1 MVTVHTM
8 KTSHLVRTL
17 LVSAAATLGGCSGG
31 PSSATT
37 DANNPHDADAGI
49 DGGSADAG
57 VGSDAGST
65 DAGNYDPAPF
75 TLGTSTLTGTDGA
88 GDVDG
93 ARNMARFANP
103 VNVVYRDGSLYVAD
117 FDNGKIRVI
126 DVATYETTTLIAQ
139 AGFERPF
146 GMAFAADGTLY
157 VSTDNDQNGTHSAMS
172 GSIWRIDPGA
182 HTAVVVASAIGR
194 PRGLVVLTDG
204 RIALTDYMHEVIE
217 LLDPATGVV
226 TVLAGAWDAPGM
238 VDDDTGSVARFMSP
252 YGIAARSD
260 GALVVADFDNH
271 RIRVVT
277 LDGAAGPGATTTL
290 AGAAGPGWIDGGLDA
305 AQFRRPQA
313 LAIAANGDIF
323 VSDTD
328 NFRIRRLTASSVQ
341 TIAGNGTAG
350 YLDNDDPLASELYG
364 MEGLAV
370 VPDGSMLY
378 IADGSRGEDVPH
390 NRVRQI
396 ARRW

>member
-1 MVTVHTM
+1 
-8 KTSHLVRTL
+8 
-17 LVSAAATLGGCSGG
+17 
-31 PSSATT
+31 
-37 DANNPHDADAGI
+37 
-49 DGGSADAG
+49 
-57 VGSDAGST
+57 
-65 DAGNYDPAPF
+65 
-75 TLGTSTLTGTDGA
+75 
-88 GDVDG
+88 
-93 ARNMARFANP
+93 
-103 VNVVYRDGSLYVAD
+103 
-117 FDNGKIRVI
+117 
-126 DVATYETTTLIAQ
+126 
-139 AGFERPF
+139 
-146 GMAFAADGTLY
+146 
-157 VSTDNDQNGTHSAMS
+157 
-172 GSIWRIDPGA
+172 
-182 HTAVVVASAIGR
+182 
-194 PRGLVVLTDG
+194 
-204 RIALTDYMHEVIE
+204 
-217 LLDPATGVV
+217 
-226 TVLAGAWDAPGM
+226 M

-277 LDGAAGPGATTTL
+277 LDGATTTL
-290 AGAAGPGWIDGGLDA
+290 AGAAGPGWTDGGLDA

-313 LAIAANGDIF
+313 IAIAASGDIF

-328 NFRIRRLTASSVQ
+328 NFRIRWLTGNAVQ